1 MVPARNH
8 SLMRRGAKPSRAT
21 TGTSRRVDPLPG
33 WARVVAAA
41 ILGAIGLF
49 VYAVVQD
56 VATEVDPVPTA
67 LVEAAVGTD
76 GALLV
81 TVSSCNKNPT
91 ATVTA
96 SADLVTVTA
105 FAPPPRSEER
115 RVGKVCVSSCRSRW
129 SPVP

>member
-1 MVPARNH
+1 MVPARHH

-91 ATVTA
+91 ATVTE
-96 SADLVTVTA
+96 SA
-105 FAPPPRSEER
+105 RSEEHTSELQSLMR
-115 RVGKVCVSSCRSRW
+115 ITYAVFCL
-129 SPVP
+129 